1 MGIFDLTGWFLLIA
15 PCNNFQIQLT
25 TATTLKKKS
34 LQISKSKAHREP
46 SDHRN
51 NTTPFPFTGQN
62 TKSNFPFL
70 GFRFGFSFPDS
81 RFWIHISLS
90 GFVIRISRIWRGN
103 GFDYERLKCLR
114 IIAQSRFWKF
124 PELRTATLL
133 TRVRIVQSGH
143 PKKLTGMTM
152 TKSVR

>member
-1 MGIFDLTGWFLLIA
+1 MGIFYLTWWFLLIA

-34 LQISKSKAHREP
+34 LQISKSKAHLE
-46 SDHRN
+46 SSNHRN
-51 NTTPFPFTGQN
+51 NVTPFPFTGQN
-62 TKSNFPFL
+62 TKNNFLFL
-70 GFRFGFSFPDS
+70 GFRFIFHF
-81 RFWIHISLS
+81 HILDFEFTSLS

-103 GFDYERLKCLR
+103 SFDYEWLKCLR

-124 PELRTATLL
+124 LELITTTFL
-133 TRVRIVQSGH
+133 TWIRIVQSGH